1 MCVIERGRLRDGEV
15 VRGQAEGP
23 LEREWE
29 EQEEYGPSS
38 WLEGSLSQGPCQSP
52 FSTAERKGVCRGAC
66 G

>member
-38 WLEGSLSQGPCQSP
+38 WLEGSLSQVESEPLLNCR
-52 FSTAERKGVCRGAC
+52 EKGCL
-66 G
+66 